1 MRVLNENL
9 NISEI
14 VSADYRTAAVFR
26 KYGINFCCG
35 GGFPVKEMCRRKD
48 LPYDQVQ
55 AEILE
60 AVETRPNEALDFS
73 TLSTTD
79 VLDYLAA
86 GHRRAEMRMGDLER
100 YLAKVAKVHGDH
112 NPKLIEINE
121 IFKSVKSEL
130 ERNISEEETLMF
142 TIEDGQY
149 TAENGGDPQ
158 VISRLMGDWERRYE
172 SILKNIGTINE
183 LSDGYSPPSH
193 ACNTYMVSF
202 RVLSDYEA
210 DVLHWIDVKF
220 KYLFPKWSTKQTTA

>member
-35 GGFPVKEMCRRKD
+35 GGVPVREMCRRKD

-55 AEILE
+55 AEIVE
-60 AVETRPNEALDFS
+60 AVETRPTEALDFS

-79 VLDYLAA
+79 LFDYLTA

-100 YLAKVAKVHGDH
+100 YLAKVAKVHGGH
-112 NPKLIEINE
+112 NPKLIEIE
-121 IFKSVKSEL
+121 EVFKTVKADL
-130 ERNISEEETLMF
+130 ERNISEEEALVF
-142 TIEDGQY
+142 KIEDGQY
-149 TAENGGDPQ
+149 TSENDSEPE
-158 VISRLMGDWERRYE
+158 VINRLMSDWERRYE
-172 SILKNIGTINE
+172 AIVKNIGTINE
-183 LSDGYSPPSH
+183 LSDGYMPPPH

-202 RVLSDYEA
+202 RVLSDHEA
-210 DVLHWIDVKF
+210 DVLHWVDLKF
-220 KYLFPKWSTKQTTA
+220 KYLFPKWVKKEKTT